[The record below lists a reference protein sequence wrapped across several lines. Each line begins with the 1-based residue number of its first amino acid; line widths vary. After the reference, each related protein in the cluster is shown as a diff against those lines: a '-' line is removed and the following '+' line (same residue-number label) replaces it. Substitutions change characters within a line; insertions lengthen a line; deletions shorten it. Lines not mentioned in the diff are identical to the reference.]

1 MKNNSLY
8 ILLLVFMCL
17 LSAFS
22 QVLLKKA
29 AGKQYSNFLRQ
40 YLNIFV
46 ITGYFTYVV
55 VLLVNVYI
63 LKFIPLSIMSGI
75 SESLPLLLSFISG
88 RIFFDEKITK
98 YKIIGGVFIL
108 CGIILLIL

>member
-1 MKNNSLY
+1 
-8 ILLLVFMCL
+8 MCL

-63 LKFIPLSIMSGI
+63 LKFIPLSIMSAI
-75 SESLPLLLSFISG
+75 SESLPLLFSFISG
-88 RIFFDEKITK
+88 RFFFNEKITK
-98 YKIIGGVFIL
+98 HKIIGGGLIL
-108 CGIILLIL
+108 CGIIMLIL